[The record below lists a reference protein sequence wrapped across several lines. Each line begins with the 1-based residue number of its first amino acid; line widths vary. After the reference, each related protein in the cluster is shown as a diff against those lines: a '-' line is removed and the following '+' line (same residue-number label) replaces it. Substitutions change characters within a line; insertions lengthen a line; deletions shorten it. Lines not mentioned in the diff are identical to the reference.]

1 MPPPA
6 PSHVSFCGDFNKEHL
21 PEQSAGRDVTDVLV
35 AGLVSRGIQIR
46 SRSQTDY
53 SHEIF
58 LSVGGRSFYAML
70 GLVEDAHA
78 EWLFVFDPRNPIFR
92 LFPSFNG
99 SQRTLLANAV
109 HDVLSSDQRI
119 NEIRWY
125 KDDKAWNYHSY
136 EAFSRAPQA

>member
-1 MPPPA
+1 
-6 PSHVSFCGDFNKEHL
+6 
-21 PEQSAGRDVTDVLV
+21 
-35 AGLVSRGIQIR
+35 
-46 SRSQTDY
+46 
-53 SHEIF
+53 
-58 LSVGGRSFYAML
+58 ML